1 VPAGAGGGTKL
12 LVSEQFKPYRAATG
26 GDPALIQ
33 GGSGADPVSPRRL
46 PAMRRSLGSAG
57 VPSYLITG
65 VSRGIGRALS
75 ERLIAAGHRVVGL
88 ARTAD
93 PELSGLGLAELLAA
107 DLSAPESLEAALA
120 PWLAG
125 LTELDGVVHCAG
137 IVRPGSLAGS
147 SPTDFTEQFT
157 VNVTAVAELTRLLL
171 PALRAAAGTVV
182 FVNSGSGL
190 NARAPLTTYGA
201 SKFAL
206 RAYADG
212 LRQEEPGVRV
222 STLYPGRTATG
233 MQRTVRAAESGEYR
247 ESDYLQPATVAQVIE
262 LLLALPSDGVI
273 TELTLRPAS
282 LPGPSSPDAHR

>member
-1 VPAGAGGGTKL
+1 V
-12 LVSEQFKPYRAATG
+12 
-26 GDPALIQ
+26 
-33 GGSGADPVSPRRL
+33 
-46 PAMRRSLGSAG
+46 
-57 VPSYLITG
+57 
-65 VSRGIGRALS
+65 LS
-75 ERLIAAGHRVVGL
+75 ERLLAAGHQVFGL
-88 ARTAD
+88 ARTGS
-93 PELSGLGLAELLAA
+93 ELSGLGLTGVLVA
-107 DLSAPESLEAALA
+107 DLSAPDSLESALA

-125 LTELDGVVHCAG
+125 LTQLDGLVHCAG

-147 SPTDFTEQFT
+147 TPADFTEQFT

-190 NARAPLTTYGA
+190 NARSPMTTYGA

-222 STLYPGRTATG
+222 STIYPGRTATG
-233 MQRTVRAAESGEYR
+233 MQRLVRAAESGEYR

-262 LLLALPSDGVI
+262 LMLALPADGVI
-273 TELTLRPAS
+273 TDLTVRPAG
-282 LPGPSSPDAHR
+282 LPGPASPDAYR

>member
-1 VPAGAGGGTKL
+1 
-12 LVSEQFKPYRAATG
+12 
-26 GDPALIQ
+26 
-33 GGSGADPVSPRRL
+33 
-46 PAMRRSLGSAG
+46 

-65 VSRGIGRALS
+65 VSRGIGRVLS
-75 ERLIAAGHRVVGL
+75 GRLLAAGHRVFGL
-88 ARTAD
+88 ARTA
-93 PELSGLGLAELLAA
+93 ESVAGLELAELVIA
-107 DLSAPESLEAALA
+107 DLSEPQALESALA

-137 IVRPGSLAGS
+137 IVRPGTLAVAT
-147 SPTDFTEQFT
+147 PDDFAEQFT

-190 NARAPLTTYGA
+190 NARSPMTTYGA

-222 STLYPGRTATG
+222 STVYPGRTATG
-233 MQRTVRAAESGEYR
+233 MQRVVRAAEAGEYR

-262 LLLALPSDGVI
+262 LMLFLPADGVI
-273 TELTLRPAS
+273 TDLTLRPAGV
-282 LPGPSSPDAHR
+282 PGPASPDAHR

>member
-1 VPAGAGGGTKL
+1 
-12 LVSEQFKPYRAATG
+12 
-26 GDPALIQ
+26 
-33 GGSGADPVSPRRL
+33 
-46 PAMRRSLGSAG
+46 

-75 ERLIAAGHRVVGL
+75 ERLHAAGHQVFGL
-88 ARTAD
+88 ARTA
-93 PELSGLGLAELLAA
+93 ESVAGLDLAEVLIA
-107 DLSAPESLEAALA
+107 DLSAPDSLESTLA
-120 PWLAG
+120 SWLAG
-125 LTELDGVVHCAG
+125 LTELDGVAHCAG

-147 SPTDFTEQFT
+147 TPADFTEQFT

-190 NARAPLTTYGA
+190 NARPPLTGYGA

-222 STLYPGRTATG
+222 CSIYPGRTATG
-233 MQRTVRAAESGEYR
+233 MQRSVRAAESGEYR
-247 ESDYLQPATVAQVIE
+247 ESDYLRPGTVAGAIE
-262 LLLALPSDGVI
+262 LMLALPSDGVI
-273 TELTLRPAS
+273 TDLTLRPAGVTGS
-282 LPGPSSPDAHR
+282 PSPDAHR

>member
-1 VPAGAGGGTKL
+1 
-12 LVSEQFKPYRAATG
+12 
-26 GDPALIQ
+26 
-33 GGSGADPVSPRRL
+33 
-46 PAMRRSLGSAG
+46 

-65 VSRGIGRALS
+65 VSRGIGRVLS
-75 ERLIAAGHRVVGL
+75 ERLLAAGHQVFGL
-88 ARTAD
+88 ARD
-93 PELSGLGLAELLAA
+93 DFVSDLELSGLLVA

-125 LTELDGVVHCAG
+125 LASLDGVVHCAG
-137 IVRPGSLAGS
+137 VVRPGALAGS
-147 SPTDFTEQFT
+147 TPADFAEQFT
-157 VNVTAVAELTRLLL
+157 VNVTAAAELTRLLL

-190 NARAPLTTYGA
+190 NARSPLTSYGA

-222 STLYPGRTATG
+222 CTLYPGRTATS
-233 MQRTVRAAESGEYR
+233 MQRRVRAAESGEYR
-247 ESDYLQPATVAQVIE
+247 ESDYLAPSTVAGVIE
-262 LLLALPSDGVI
+262 LMLSLPADGVI
-273 TELTLRPAS
+273 TDLTLRPAG

>member
-1 VPAGAGGGTKL
+1 
-12 LVSEQFKPYRAATG
+12 
-26 GDPALIQ
+26 
-33 GGSGADPVSPRRL
+33 
-46 PAMRRSLGSAG
+46 

-65 VSRGIGRALS
+65 VSRGIGRVLS
-75 ERLIAAGHRVVGL
+75 ERLLAAGHAVYGL

-93 PELSGLGLAELLAA
+93 PELSGLGLAGLLVA
-107 DLSAPESLEAALA
+107 DLAAPESLEPALA

-125 LTELDGVVHCAG
+125 LAELDGVVHCAG

-147 SPTDFTEQFT
+147 GLDDFTEQFT

-190 NARAPLTTYGA
+190 NARPPLTSYGA

-222 STLYPGRTATG
+222 STIYPGRTATG
-233 MQRTVRAAESGEYR
+233 MQRIVRGAESGEYR
-247 ESDYLQPATVAQVIE
+247 ESDYLHPATVAGVIE
-262 LLLALPSDGVI
+262 LMLLLPADGVI
-273 TELTLRPAS
+273 TDLTLRPAG
-282 LPGPSSPDAHR
+282 LPAPSSPDAHR